1 MVTVSVC
8 IYVEGLWSLE
18 PNRSL
23 DRAGGGQRRASRS
36 FSTAVHVDGVGGHL
50 YRPSPS
56 VHGFHSDT
64 VFSFYRQ
71 QRPASVASAT
81 TPTTSIVSTIAFFV
95 ATRRR
100 SRGRRS
106 YPRHRIPR
114 WWGIL
119 SWSILSSFLLRLR
132 LCLLFCNRTK
142 KKHQKNALSLFW
154 LFSSTRR
161 KVVTPL
167 MSVQT
172 SISWTNMDFL
182 DSFFIL
188 SSFFFFLT
196 LLSSTQTGL
205 ILIQSGPSA
214 VWIRKLLWANDWMK
228 ERKKS

>member
-23 DRAGGGQRRASRS
+23 DRSGGGQRRASRS

-81 TPTTSIVSTIAFFV
+81 TPTTSIVSAIAFFV

-142 KKHQKNALSLFW
+142 KSIKRTLF
-154 LFSSTRR
+154 LCSG
-161 KVVTPL
+161 
-167 MSVQT
+167 
-172 SISWTNMDFL
+172 
-182 DSFFIL
+182 SFHPPD
-188 SSFFFFLT
+188 
-196 LLSSTQTGL
+196 G
-205 ILIQSGPSA
+205 
-214 VWIRKLLWANDWMK
+214 K
-228 ERKKS
+228 